1 MKTLGTLIA
10 VVVVAF
16 AGVFAFYWWDRGSL
30 EEAGREMD
38 EGLAQIDRTTEP
50 LQESIEDV
58 GDATVQSIERAT
70 DGDDRT

>member
-1 MKTLGTLIA
+1 MKTLGTI
-10 VVVVAF
+10 VTVIVVAF
-16 AGVFAFYWWDRGSL
+16 VGVFAFLWWDHGSL
-30 EEAGREMD
+30 EAAGRDMD

-50 LQESIEDV
+50 LQQSMEEV